1 MYVHVRACM
10 QALDYNSTLCQL
22 NLSWNRLGSHS
33 GVLLGRA
40 LEYNHTLQ
48 LLNLAYNAIGD
59 EGAMAIGQA
68 LKVSAVTLLCAAVT
82 SLHCVCVEDVL
93 HISGVCAACTQL
105 KCRYIVH
112 IL

>member
-1 MYVHVRACM
+1 MCLYVCVHT

-68 LKVSAVTLLCAAVT
+68 LKVS
-82 SLHCVCVEDVL
+82 S
-93 HISGVCAACTQL
+93 S
-105 KCRYIVH
+105 
-112 IL
+112 